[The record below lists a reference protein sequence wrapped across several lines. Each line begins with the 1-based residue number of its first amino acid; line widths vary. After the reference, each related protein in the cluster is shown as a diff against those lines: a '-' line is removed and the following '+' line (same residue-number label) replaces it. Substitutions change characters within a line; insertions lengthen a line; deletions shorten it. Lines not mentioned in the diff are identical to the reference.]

1 MSTAFPQLSNYFGLL
16 TGFAYTIPFAV
27 TGVFFGKIVNKVNRK
42 LLLGILMVLAG
53 STMGIAGVTTSFGV
67 LAACR
72 VVGAFISAGFNP
84 LSFSLL
90 AEYFP
95 PERRTTANTILQSG
109 NYMAWGL
116 SSLSVLFIKQFG
128 WRSTYGMIGAASAL
142 VGLSTMAF
150 IKEPVKKVVKAMENN
165 KKANEAVAA
174 VDEVDPNYT
183 PEELEEMKDKPY
195 KYMLSNPVNK
205 WCMLGS
211 FIRNIGGS
219 CITYYLPVFFL
230 KNYPM
235 FKAQYAT
242 ANALILSGLGLLS
255 GIIAGFVGDK
265 FAKTN
270 KMTNAY
276 ICMSGTSIALPL
288 YALATLQTGNFWL
301 SMACHAVVTLFS
313 AAFSGSA
320 ITMM

>member
-1 MSTAFPQLSNYFGLL
+1 MSTEYPQLANYFGLL
-16 TGFAYTIPFAV
+16 TGFAYTIPFAA

-42 LLLGILMVLAG
+42 FLLGALMVLSG
-53 STMGIAGVTTSFGV
+53 VTMGATGLMTSFGV

-72 VVGAFISAGFNP
+72 VAGAFISAGFNP

-90 AEYFP
+90 ADYFP

-116 SSLSVLFIKQFG
+116 SSISVLFIKAFG
-128 WRSTYGMIGAASAL
+128 WRSTYGLIAGASAL
-142 VGLSTMAF
+142 VGLSTIAF
-150 IKEPVKKVVKAMENN
+150 IKEPAKKLANAMENN
-165 KKANEAVAA
+165 KKANDAAAV

-183 PEELEEMKDKPY
+183 AEELEEMKDKPY
-195 KYMLSNPVNK
+195 KYLLSNPVNR

-230 KNYPM
+230 KNFPA

-242 ANALILSGLGLLS
+242 TNALILSGLGLLS
-255 GIIAGFVGDK
+255 GILAGFVGDK
-265 FAKTN
+265 
-270 KMTNAY
+270 Y
-276 ICMSGTSIALPL
+276 G
-288 YALATLQTGNFWL
+288 
-301 SMACHAVVTLFS
+301 
-313 AAFSGSA
+313 
-320 ITMM
+320 